1 MELVCDYSSK
11 EFKEEEDEAQTLD
24 RPSADYT
31 NEISQTKRYSYISSF
46 LIILFF
52 YVNKICMILNCRPPS
67 EGGPESGIVP
77 VGQQHPSLE
86 GKQLPRFRY
95 EDEIVQVGQ

>member
-24 RPSADYT
+24 RPSTDYT

-46 LIILFF
+46 LIILFLCKLNMYDF
-52 YVNKICMILNCRPPS
+52 IL
-67 EGGPESGIVP
+67 
-77 VGQQHPSLE
+77 
-86 GKQLPRFRY
+86 
-95 EDEIVQVGQ
+95 